1 MGKVRNQK
9 QRLDPEKLTKIRES
23 MTKPQPNVIETLT
36 DILAVADALG
46 CDKLVSLLDREIYE
60 GYEDKE
66 NMPYYRKFKIGEEKF
81 IFRKP
86 LKNYPNYREKI
97 LTMANK
103 KKLPM
108 SAVIKE
114 VVSGIEQTQAWRE
127 FKRELY
133 NESLRYIS
141 PEQKEEGKGYS
152 IDLSGLKNE

>member
-1 MGKVRNQK
+1 MPPACVSTR
-9 QRLDPEKLTKIRES
+9 
-23 MTKPQPNVIETLT
+23 PQSGY

-141 PEQKEEGKGYS
+141 PEQKEESKGYS